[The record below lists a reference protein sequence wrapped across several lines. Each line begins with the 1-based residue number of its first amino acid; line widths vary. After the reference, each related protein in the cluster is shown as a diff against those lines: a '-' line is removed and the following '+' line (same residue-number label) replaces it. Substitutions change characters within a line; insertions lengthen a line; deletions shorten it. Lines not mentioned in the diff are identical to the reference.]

1 MEKRKDPK
9 DIPFRWNKEKWGP
22 EWREMQAHGRKRSI
36 VREAWQS
43 TIKTAYVKRDW
54 VQEILS
60 PLSVVVAQ
68 TEQTALG
75 ELLHLT
81 PTATGSSAGT
91 AGSSAA
97 TAGSGGAGSSA
108 GGAGKTDQPKP

>member
-1 MEKRKDPK
+1 
-9 DIPFRWNKEKWGP
+9 
-22 EWREMQAHGRKRSI
+22 MQAHGRKRSI

-91 AGSSAA
+91 AGSYAA
-97 TAGSGGAGSSA
+97 TAGSGAAA